1 MKKLWARFLGRPCE
15 HKHLLVV
22 TSVGVRRSI
31 CEDCGHIS
39 FTIREPVQRTTPASV
54 ARTDPDLSRVE
65 GF

>member
-1 MKKLWARFLGRPCE
+1 MRRMWSRFFWRECE
-15 HKHLLVV
+15 HPHVLVV

-39 FTIREPVQRTTPASV
+39 FTIRETIQPTTPV
-54 ARTDPDLSRVE
+54 AKARGGDLPRAE